1 MQINDRMEQ
10 LNKAIPQPYIAVT
23 SGLMGNSEATAEIS
37 GSEKITAKRD
47 IICEH
52 FLDVYVNEQLTFRLT
67 CTADYLPELVLGRL
81 FTEGWIR
88 GAGEVESITLCES
101 GRSARVFLQ
110 EDLHSGDSLTA
121 SGREATCCTGNRT
134 FLERNGRKELARLPQ
149 AVWQEEWIFALAEEF
164 AKDSGLHRQ
173 TGGTHSCYL
182 GIEGKCLCQ
191 MEDIGRHNA
200 LDKCI
205 GYALREKLDLE
216 KCILFTTGRVPTDMV
231 QKVIAAGVP
240 VLASKAVPTDQA
252 VQLAEEYNLTLIC
265 RAWPDRM
272 EIYHDG
278 RAGEK

>member
-10 LNKAIPQPYIAVT
+10 LNKAVSQPFIAVT
-23 SGLMGNSEATAEIS
+23 SGLPGNREATVGIPEP
-37 GSEKITAKRD
+37 EKITAKRD

-67 CTADYLPELVLGRL
+67 CTADHLVELILGRL

-88 GAGEVESITLCES
+88 GVSDVESVTICES

-110 EDLHSGDSLTA
+110 EDLCSEDSRTA
-121 SGREATCCTGNRT
+121 SGREATCCTGNQT
-134 FLERNGRKELARLPQ
+134 FLKRNGRKELTRLPQ
-149 AVWQEEWIFALAEEF
+149 AAWQEEWIFALAEEF
-164 AKDSGLHRQ
+164 ANDSGLHRQ

-182 GIEGKCLCQ
+182 GIEGKCLCH

-231 QKVIAAGVP
+231 QKVIAAGIP

-252 VQLAEEYNLTLIC
+252 VQLAEKYHLTLIC

-278 RAGEK
+278 RVCEK

>member
-10 LNKAIPQPYIAVT
+10 LNKVISQPYIAVT
-23 SGLMGNSEATAEIS
+23 SEIRENNEVTAETTE
-37 GSEKITAKRD
+37 SEKIIAKRD

-67 CTADYLPELVLGRL
+67 CTADHLVELILGRL

-88 GAGEVESITLCES
+88 GAGDVESITICES

-110 EDLHSGDSLTA
+110 EDLCSGDSRTA

-134 FLERNGRKELARLPQ
+134 FLEQNGRKELTSLPQ
-149 AVWQEEWIFALAEEF
+149 AAWQEEWIFTLAEEF

-182 GIEGKCLCQ
+182 GIEEKCVCH

-205 GYALREKLDLE
+205 GYALRENLDLK

-231 QKVIAAGVP
+231 QKVIAAGIP

-252 VQLAEEYNLTLIC
+252 VQLAEKYNLTLIC

-278 RAGEK
+278 RK

>member
-23 SGLMGNSEATAEIS
+23 SGPTGNSEATAEIPE
-37 GSEKITAKRD
+37 SEKITAKRD

-52 FLDVYVNEQLTFRLT
+52 FLDVYVNKQLTFRLT
-67 CTADYLPELVLGRL
+67 CTAEHLVELILGRL
-81 FTEGWIR
+81 FSEGWIR
-88 GAGEVESITLCES
+88 GVCDVESITICES

-110 EDLHSGDSLTA
+110 EDLRSEDSRTA

-134 FLERNGRKELARLPQ
+134 FLERNGRKELTRLPQ
-149 AVWQEEWIFALAEEF
+149 AAWQEEWIFALAEEF

-182 GIEGKCLCQ
+182 GTEGKCLCH

-205 GYALREKLDLE
+205 GYALRENLDLK

-231 QKVIAAGVP
+231 QKVIAAGIP

-252 VQLAEEYNLTLIC
+252 VQLAEKYHLTLIC

-278 RAGEK
+278 RVCEK

>member
-10 LNKAIPQPYIAVT
+10 LNKVIPQPYIAVT
-23 SGLMGNSEATAEIS
+23 SEITEDNENPAEITT
-37 GSEKITAKRD
+37 ERD

-52 FLDVYVNEQLTFRLT
+52 FLDVYVNEQLIFRLT
-67 CTADYLPELVLGRL
+67 CTADHLVELVLGRL

-88 GAGEVESITLCES
+88 GVSDVESITICER

-110 EDLHSGDSLTA
+110 ENSDSEDSRTA
-121 SGREATCCTGNRT
+121 SCREATCCTGNQT

-149 AVWQEEWIFALAEEF
+149 SAWQKEWIFALAEEF

-182 GIEGKCLCQ
+182 GIEGKCVCH

-205 GYALREKLDLE
+205 GYALRGKLDLK

-231 QKVIAAGVP
+231 QKVIAAGIP
-240 VLASKAVPTDQA
+240 VLASKAVPTYQA
-252 VQLAEEYNLTLIC
+252 VELAEKYNLSLIC

-278 RAGEK
+278 RG